1 MDDAARKE
9 IDGRFSFKVPHYVP
23 SKTQFAWLKRRQMKQ
38 PLLTESGCLPIGL
51 LPELGMYLDRQGYEY
66 RIEGNF
72 GSTSFSEIEALEFVK
87 SLNIPPEFEV
97 RDYQLK
103 YFIKGVRNRRM
114 VCIAPTNAGKTLL
127 TYLFFRYFNC
137 KMLITVPS
145 TTLVWQTIN
154 AFKNYGYTGDGV
166 HGVVAGIAKESE
178 KPCTI
183 STWQSIQTQDRTFFE
198 QFEAVLG
205 DEAHTNAGQTLQ
217 SIMNMQTNAKFRIG
231 LTGSMPDE
239 PLYKNIIVGC
249 FGPVMTYITNEEM
262 IRRGFSSECIIK
274 MICLNHNV
282 PMEKAWDYETEK
294 EWLLKNP
301 NRNEFITNLVLGL
314 KGNTFVMFKNISH
327 GKHLYAKIK
336 DRAGDTPVYYV
347 AGETSQDK
355 RKEVIDLVEK
365 STQSI
370 TVASTVFATGVDI
383 SSIDNMVIVHPSKS
397 KVKLLQTIGRGL
409 RKNANKPILTYVDIY
424 DRVAASEEIVNTTM
438 NHAADRGRIY
448 KREKFNVKHY
458 SVNL

>member
-1 MDDAARKE
+1 MDDAQRKE
-9 IDGRFSFKVPHYVP
+9 IEGRFSFKVPHYIP
-23 SKTQFAWLKRRQMKQ
+23 SKAQFAWLKRRQMKQ

-51 LPELGMYLDRQGYEY
+51 LPELTLFLDKNEYEY
-66 RIEGNF
+66 KIDGNF
-72 GSTSFSEIEALEFVK
+72 GTTSFSEVEAIEFIK
-87 SLNIPPEFEV
+87 SLNIPPKYEV

-103 YFIKGVRNRRM
+103 YFIKAVRNRRM

-127 TYLFFRYFNC
+127 TYLLFRYFNC

-145 TTLVWQTIN
+145 TTLVWQTID
-154 AFKNYGYTGDGV
+154 AFKEYGYEGDSV
-166 HGVVAGIAKESE
+166 HGIVAGIAKETD
-178 KPCTI
+178 KLCTV
-183 STWQSIQTQDRTFFE
+183 STWQSLQQQGRVFFE

-217 SIMNMQTNAKFRIG
+217 SIMNMHTNAKFRIG

-262 IRRGFSSECIIK
+262 IRRGFSSECLIK
-274 MICLNHNV
+274 VIRLDHGLEMDT
-282 PMEKAWDYETEK
+282 PMDYETERD
-294 EWLLKNP
+294 WLLQSP

-314 KGNTFVMFKNISH
+314 KGNTFVMFRNISH
-327 GKHLYAKIK
+327 GKHLFRKIEARSK
-336 DRAGDTPVYYV
+336 VPVFYV
-347 AGETSQDK
+347 AGATPIPERQAL
-355 RKEVIDLVEK
+355 IEK
-365 STQSI
+365 IENSTDSV

-409 RKNANKPILTYVDIY
+409 RKNVNKPLLTYIDLY
-424 DRVAASEEIVNTTM
+424 DKIAKSDSVINTTM
-438 NHAADRGRIY
+438 NHAFERGKIY
-448 KREKFNVKHY
+448 KREKFNVRHY
-458 SVNL
+458 TVNL